1 MPLDQIGREYRYLDN
16 FNAGSGGQSEQHSHA
31 SVGGSQQLVH
41 LVESIEFTRLVKP
54 DSNSPLAQAIVYV
67 SGKPFNATKTA
78 KNAKGRNYLS
88 VYFSRE

>member
-1 MPLDQIGREYRYLDN
+1 MADIIGREYRFLES
-16 FNAGSGGQSEQHSHA
+16 FNAGSGQHHQSHA

-41 LVESIEFTRLVKP
+41 VVEPIEFTRLVKP
-54 DSNSPLAQAIVYV
+54 DATNPLAQAIVYQ

-78 KNAKGRNYLS
+78 QNPKGRNYLS